1 MPADA
6 SGGLLSRLENCPEVC
21 LRKAE
26 TYAHAT
32 HTIPYS
38 YLYPV
43 ICKKTMTT
51 RRTRTPILPLQALAG
66 LFIAIAACAYTACS
80 NSESVGNINGGES
93 SPTENAFNVHET
105 ADSTTPA
112 SEAQQDQ
119 PPSITKYIPLDTE
132 YPYAGI
138 PRIVIETE
146 NRREIK
152 DRETEI
158 PAKLQIWGEN
168 TPESDIMKLTIRGRG
183 NSSWFSME
191 KKSYKIEF
199 TNKHEILGMPTNRD
213 WALISNH
220 ADKTLMRNYLIYKIA
235 PTVGAA
241 YAPRCV
247 QTELYLNGEYLGV
260 YLLTETIKI
269 GKNRVNIPDT
279 EDSYIIEFDGKYR
292 KDEQVFFS
300 NIIYENQ
307 PFRIHFP
314 HNASSDI
321 IDRINEHI
329 KYFESY
335 LKNDFLSNEEQL
347 KGWIDTNAYIIH
359 YWLQEL
365 AKNPDG
371 IFHTSVYFYGTIDEK
386 IVMGPIW
393 DFDVAFGN
401 YLIDS
406 RNPPTDWW
414 IRSAYWNIY
423 LFKSKF
429 FKEMVT
435 AFWKENSPLFATL
448 LDSIE
453 VQRQFLEKAAQN
465 NFKRWNVLEKTAS
478 WAMPKAYH
486 SYNEAVDSLKTW
498 LEERIE
504 WINSQIN

>member
-1 MPADA
+1 MTAA
-6 SGGLLSRLENCPEVC
+6 RSRTL
-21 LRKAE
+21 
-26 TYAHAT
+26 H
-32 HTIPYS
+32 H
-38 YLYPV
+38 
-43 ICKKTMTT
+43 
-51 RRTRTPILPLQALAG
+51 PLQALAR
-66 LFIAIAACAYTACS
+66 LFIALAACAFTACS
-80 NSESVGNINGGES
+80 NSVPVGSKDNDDLAI
-93 SPTENAFNVHET
+93 
-105 ADSTTPA
+105 D
-112 SEAQQDQ
+112 
-119 PPSITKYIPLDTE
+119 YLPLDDTE

-158 PAKLQIWGEN
+158 PARLQIWGEKA
-168 TPESDIMKLTIRGRG
+168 PESEIMELTIRGRG

-279 EDSYIIEFDGKYR
+279 EDSYIVEFDGKYG
-292 KDEQVFFS
+292 KNEQVVFS
-300 NIIYENQ
+300 DVIKEKQ
-307 PFRIHFP
+307 PFRIHSP
-314 HNASSDI
+314 HSASHDV
-321 IDRINEHI
+321 IDKLIRHI
-329 KYFESY
+329 GNFEVF
-335 LKNDFLSNEEQL
+335 LKDDLLSNEQQL
-347 KGWIDTNAYIIH
+347 EDWIDVDEYITH

-365 AKNPDG
+365 AKNPDAG
-371 IFHTSVYFYGTIDEK
+371 FFTSVYFSWTNGGK

-401 YLIDS
+401 YEIESL
-406 RNPPTDWW
+406 NTPANWH
-414 IRSAYWNIY
+414 IRGKYWNIF
-423 LFKSKF
+423 LFQSNY
-429 FKEMVT
+429 FKKQSN
-435 AFWKENSPLFATL
+435 AFWKENSTQFATL

-453 VQRQFLEKAAQN
+453 TQRQFLENAAQN
-465 NFKRWNVLEKTAS
+465 NFKRWDVLEKTAT

-486 SYNEAVDSLKTW
+486 SYNEAVDSLKNW
-498 LEERIE
+498 LEKRIE
-504 WINSQIN
+504 WIDSQIN